1 MPPYN
6 PQAQQVPGNRGGAL
20 GPAMEAG
27 SATAAPCPQV
37 DPHPLPHNQ
46 IGGRP
51 RWRWRQRQLRQR
63 RRSPHLGDSDV
74 PRSIKKTH
82 PPSFIL
88 SGRPFFEVIAQG
100 CNWIAVITATGNTKC
115 CNLSINRGGPRQ
127 ADPYAGEQGGG
138 ARVWPTCRWVGHV
151 GPGRAG
157 GWRRPGGGLCICCS
171 KCNKVHFSLAVYI
184 YIVYSTP
191 GY

>member
-1 MPPYN
+1 
-6 PQAQQVPGNRGGAL
+6 
-20 GPAMEAG
+20 MEAG

-51 RWRWRQRQLRQR
+51 RWRWRQRQLRRRQ
-63 RRSPHLGDSDV
+63 RRSPLPWRFGCS
-74 PRSIKKTH
+74 SIYSKNST

-100 CNWIAVITATGNTKC
+100 CNWIAVISATGNTKC

-127 ADPYAGEQGGG
+127 ADPYAGERGGG
-138 ARVWPTCRWVGHV
+138 ARVWPTCGRVGRV
-151 GPGRAG
+151 GPGRARG
-157 GWRRPGGGLCICCS
+157 GAQAGRRAGGGAGREGVCAFAVANATRCI
-171 KCNKVHFSLAVYI
+171 LASPCVCLYI
-184 YIVYSTP
+184 EQHLLEGETHL
-191 GY
+191 